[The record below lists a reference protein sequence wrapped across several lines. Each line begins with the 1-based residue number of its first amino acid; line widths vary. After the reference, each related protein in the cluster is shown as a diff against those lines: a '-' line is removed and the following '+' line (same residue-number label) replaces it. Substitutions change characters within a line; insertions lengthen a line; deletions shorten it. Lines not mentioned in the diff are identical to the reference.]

1 MLFNSFEFLIF
12 FPLVVGLYFAIPQ
25 RFRWM
30 FLLAASYYFYMA
42 WKAEYVLLIMAS
54 TIIDYYAAL
63 RMGATPEKSKRK
75 KYLVLSAI
83 ANLGLLFS
91 FKYFNFFS
99 DATREILANANIF
112 YDSPALSILLPVGIS
127 FYTFQTLSYTID
139 VYRGVRKPE
148 RHLGIFALYV
158 SFFPQLVAG
167 PIERSTRLLPQFRQA
182 KTFDIERVL
191 SGLRLMLWGFFKKL
205 VIADRLAVYVNEVYN
220 NPGDYTGAPV
230 ILATY
235 FFAFQI
241 YCDFSG
247 YSDIAIGAARVMG
260 YDLMENFRRPYFAK
274 SIGEFWKRW
283 HISLSTW
290 FKDYLYISLGGNRVS
305 RWRWY
310 YNVLIVFLLSGLW
323 HGANWTF
330 LTWGGLHGIY
340 LILSHRTA
348 RVRERLCQLTG
359 LSALPEFHKFI
370 KVFVT
375 FHLVLLAWVFF
386 RSNSVSDALTHLNS
400 MLSLNASGL
409 AAAFGK
415 PTAAAGWVEMAIAC
429 GAMAVLLIEHVI
441 GRKQRIGQYL
451 GAQPRWAR
459 WGAYQAIIVV
469 ILLFGVFSHAEFIYF
484 QF

>member
-12 FPLVVGLYFAIPQ
+12 FPLVVGLYFAIPH

-359 LSALPEFHKFI
+359 LSALPEFHKFT
-370 KVFVT
+370 KVFIT

-415 PTAAAGWVEMAIAC
+415 PTAAAGWIEMAIAC

-459 WGAYQAIIVV
+459 WGAYQAMIVV

>member
-139 VYRGVRKPE
+139 FYRGVRKPE

>member
-139 VYRGVRKPE
+139 VYRGVRIPE

>member
-139 VYRGVRKPE
+139 VYRGVRIPE

-415 PTAAAGWVEMAIAC
+415 PTAAAGWIEMAIAC